1 LSPPP
6 ELELELDAVVELDEL
21 GALAAAL
28 EVEELDDPH
37 AATLATATVN
47 ATARPNDR
55 PTRRPGERR
64 LPTSCIRRLLCSS
77 LQDSDRKAWS
87 TICAL
92 LFDLIT
98 HGASRTST
106 VAPSEQNDQDRSNQ
120 NRFDPV
126 KRQKLR
132 SC

>member
-6 ELELELDAVVELDEL
+6 ELEPELELVAVVELEAL
-21 GALAAAL
+21 GVLAAAL
-28 EVEELDDPH
+28 EVEELDDPQ

-87 TICAL
+87 TICAI

-98 HGASRTST
+98 RKAS
-106 VAPSEQNDQDRSNQ
+106 
-120 NRFDPV
+120 
-126 KRQKLR
+126 
-132 SC
+132 